1 MIPPINLKKWINK
14 NREFLKPPV
23 GNKVVYKNTEFIIM
37 VVGGPNVRKDFHVDE
52 GEEFF
57 YQLEGDMLLK
67 IIENGKIKDIKIR
80 ENEIFLLPPKIPH
93 SPQRYKNTI
102 GLVIERQRKEHELD
116 GFQWYC
122 DDCNE
127 LLYEKFI
134 ILKDIV
140 KQLPIIFEEFWSNNT
155 VRTCKNCSSYL
166 EKP

>member
-1 MIPPINLKKWINK
+1 M
-14 NREFLKPPV
+14 
-23 GNKVVYKNTEFIIM
+23 
-37 VVGGPNVRKDFHVDE
+37 
-52 GEEFF
+52 
-57 YQLEGDMLLK
+57 
-67 IIENGKIKDIKIR
+67 
-80 ENEIFLLPPKIPH
+80 PPKIPH

-155 VRTCKNCSSYL
+155 ARTCKNCSSYL